1 VKIPGSRNLF
11 WPLTSRSGVIAEQSD
26 DIRNHQRDSGLPGHQ
41 SMCTPSTNFDTL
53 LHSKTSVHL
62 DAADAAERRTSPP
75 PPSKFT
81 RSFTRK
87 DPLLPTQ
94 LQQDCIRLMRRSIG
108 EYIIASELYNMEL
121 TRSQE
126 DLWAAADSTFLQ
138 IN

>member
-1 VKIPGSRNLF
+1 
-11 WPLTSRSGVIAEQSD
+11 
-26 DIRNHQRDSGLPGHQ
+26 
-41 SMCTPSTNFDTL
+41 MCTTSTNFDTL

-62 DAADAAERRTSPP
+62 DAAERRTSPP

-81 RSFTRK
+81 RNFTRK

-121 TRSQE
+121 TQSQQ